1 MNFIIITPDKDSI
14 QDKDIA
20 HKKDVFNYYLKE
32 RLKAKYGVFFY
43 TLGAFYQGWQDI
55 LFLERA
61 YKHKG
66 KKKKYTKILCI
77 LLES

>member
-1 MNFIIITPDKDSI
+1 M
-14 QDKDIA
+14 
-20 HKKDVFNYYLKE
+20 FNYYLKE

-43 TLGAFYQGWQDI
+43 TLGAFYQGWQDT

-66 KKKKYTKILCI
+66 KKKNIQKFYAFYWSPNRSAKLLKLILVEGNMKN
-77 LLES
+77 LHVF